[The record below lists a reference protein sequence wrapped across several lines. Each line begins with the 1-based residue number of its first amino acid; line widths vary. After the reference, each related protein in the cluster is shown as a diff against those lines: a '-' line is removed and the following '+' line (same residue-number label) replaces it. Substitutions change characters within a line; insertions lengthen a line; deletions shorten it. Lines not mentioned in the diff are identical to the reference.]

1 LGGRG
6 GMVSVSCS
14 AGVVGEL
21 LSGWEGRLS
30 VAAFNGPAS
39 TVVSGEPGAL
49 AELLV
54 RCEAEGVR
62 ARRIEVDY
70 ASHGEQVEEIRGVLA
85 GELAGV
91 VPRSGG
97 VPFYSSVTG
106 GLV

>member
-1 LGGRG
+1 
-6 GMVSVSCS
+6 
-14 AGVVGEL
+14 
-21 LSGWEGRLS
+21 
-30 VAAFNGPAS
+30 
-39 TVVSGEPGAL
+39 VSGEPEAL